1 VTETTVEEGRSVQ
14 ARGGQVTGWDNIG
27 AALSAFDG
35 PEWRIK
41 DITDHGRRA
50 DIVVTVVGLQYAEG
64 HAALEIIID
73 CPDTPIITPAEARKL
88 ANALI
93 AAADSAEGAV
103 RATQLLSF
111 GDMRDTGARS
121 AQSASD

>member
-1 VTETTVEEGRSVQ
+1 MKPNLVPP
-14 ARGGQVTGWDNIG
+14 ARAAWFDERDNTGG
-27 AALSAFDG
+27 AFRAFDG

-41 DITDHGRRA
+41 HTTDHGRRA